1 MPTTQNLLTEA
12 LSSLTGPETRQEAE
26 WLMEAICGIT
36 RTRQFSHPHDELST
50 SHALRF
56 REALQRRLSGEPL
69 AYIIGYR
76 DFWDMRLAIT
86 PDVLIPQPD
95 TEVLV
100 EQALKRIPATAEW
113 VIADLGAGSGAVALV
128 LARERPSCHVL
139 ATDVSASALK
149 VAAGNR
155 ADYKAMNVQ
164 LVQTSWLQSV
174 APGSLDMIVSNPP
187 YIAENDDCLVSGDV
201 SREPRL
207 ALSAGPEGLDEL
219 NCIIRDS
226 VSSLKTGGWLLVEHG
241 FQQARDVAG
250 LFSQSG
256 YLDIF
261 TIKDFAGNERVTG
274 GRL

>member
-1 MPTTQNLLTEA
+1 MTTITDLLTEA
-12 LSSLTGPETRQEAE
+12 LSSLAGPETRQEAE

-76 DFWDMRLAIT
+76 DFWDMRLAVT
-86 PDVLIPQPD
+86 ADVLIPQPD
-95 TEVLV
+95 TEILV

-164 LVQTSWLQSV
+164 LVQTSWLQSM

-187 YIAENDDCLVSGDV
+187 YISENDGCLVSGDV

-226 VSSLKTGGWLLVEHG
+226 VSCLKTGGWLLVEHG

-250 LFSQSG
+250 LFSQYD